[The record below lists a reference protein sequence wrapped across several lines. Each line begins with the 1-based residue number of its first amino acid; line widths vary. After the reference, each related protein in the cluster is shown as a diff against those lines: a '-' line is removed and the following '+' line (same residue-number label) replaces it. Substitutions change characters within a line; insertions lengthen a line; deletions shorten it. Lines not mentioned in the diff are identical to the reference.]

1 MVKIKDGILQGDR
14 TTDMNAML
22 FQQLTKSVVSP
33 YQELLAYEYL
43 YSLDGMTLRKITGMT
58 VDLGK
63 TPSQALQDEFG
74 LFDARD
80 TDGYRTVADYLD
92 GKMGSFDMAINGT
105 PSWPASLSDSQ
116 RPAPVLY
123 SRGSMG
129 LMNARSI
136 SVVGARK
143 ATVRGL
149 DTAATVARNL
159 VESDIVVVTGLA
171 AGIDTAATKSALK
184 HGASKAIGVIGT
196 PIDECYPKE
205 NTRLVDAMLDE
216 GCLIVSQVPF
226 YRYSVQPFNTKR
238 YYFPE
243 RNELMAAISDATLI
257 IEASD
262 TSGTLTQARACQH
275 QGRPLF
281 IMRDCLEDPSLSWPR
296 KWACKPMT
304 FIVDSAEDAVSIMN
318 DMSLWRDCHA
328 SSD

>member
-1 MVKIKDGILQGDR
+1 
-14 TTDMNAML
+14 MNASL
-22 FQQLTKSVVSP
+22 FHQLVKSVVSP
-33 YQELLAYEYL
+33 YEELLAYEYL
-43 YSLDGMTLRKITGMT
+43 YSMQGMTLRKITGMT

-63 TPSQALQDEFG
+63 TPSQALEDEFG
-74 LFDARD
+74 LFDARN
-80 TDGYRTVADYLD
+80 TDGYRAVAEYID

-105 PSWPASLSDSQ
+105 PSWPASLSDSR

-143 ATVRGL
+143 ATRKGL
-149 DTAATVARNL
+149 DTSAAIARDL
-159 VESDIVVVTGLA
+159 VRSGITVVTGLA

-184 HGASKAIGVIGT
+184 HGSSKAIGVIGT

-205 NTRLVDAMLDE
+205 NASLVDAMLDE

-226 YRYSVQPFNTKR
+226 YRYNTQPFSTKK

-257 IEASD
+257 VEASD

-281 IMRDCLEDPSLSWPR
+281 IMRDCIENPSLTWPK
-296 KWACKPMT
+296 KWANKPMT
-304 FIVDSAEDAVSIMN
+304 FIVDSADEAISIMDDN
-318 DMSLWRDCHA
+318 AFWRDCHA
-328 SSD
+328 AAE